1 MRTWCGASARRRG
14 PCSRRTRQLRR
25 LAIGLAPALA
35 APFAAKAALAQP
47 EPRAIASPSLVTV
60 SCASLS
66 GERQHCPAYTDN
78 GVVLLRSTGT
88 AACLLGRSWGYDSSG
103 VWVTE
108 GCAAEFG
115 VGSPAPA
122 MEAAV
127 PPGPE
132 AEAGEAAA
140 YTAEP
145 APDESNQ
152 PTPRVET
159 WGSYDPGTGFLLARG
174 KHGEL
179 SLSMYALLRYINQN
193 DEDQVFTDHLG
204 RERAVDPRNDIF
216 SQRILIW
223 LKGWVGNPK
232 LVYTTTVWTVNA
244 TDQKAIFA
252 NLGYQ
257 FSKKFSLYGGVLGNP
272 GTRSMLGS
280 HPYWLGNDRVMADEF
295 FRPYFG
301 TGVYAIGEAVPG
313 LWYEAAVTNSN
324 SALGSTAVELDR
336 KFTRG
341 GSLWWMPTTK
351 EFGPRGAYGDFEL
364 HDKVA
369 TRFGMSATFSPEQ
382 AFRAASQSNP
392 ENTTLRL
399 ADSVNLFETG
409 ALAPGVTIDTADFAI
424 VALDAGMKYRGF
436 FLQAEYFA
444 RRLDAFVADGPL
456 PVREVEDDGFYVQSS
471 FYPIP
476 KKLEVY
482 ASTSQIYGDKDAGFR
497 NSSEYILGGNY
508 YFNENRNYRMN
519 LQLMEVNRSPVSS
532 AFGYYTAGQDG
543 FTAATALSIFF

>member
-1 MRTWCGASARRRG
+1 M
-14 PCSRRTRQLRR
+14 
-25 LAIGLAPALA
+25 ALA
-35 APFAAKAALAQP
+35 LAGTLGAEPAFAQP
-47 EPRAIASPSLVTV
+47 LPAGTAGPSIVTV
-60 SCASLS
+60 SCASVS
-66 GERQHCPAYTDN
+66 AERQHCPAYTDS

-88 AACLLGRSWGYDSSG
+88 GACLLGRSWGYDSRG

-115 VGSPAPA
+115 VGSPAPVIE
-122 MEAAV
+122 EAAV
-127 PPGPE
+127 PGPE
-132 AEAGEAAA
+132 AEAGEAAT
-140 YTAEP
+140 YTAEA
-145 APDESNQ
+145 APDESEV
-152 PTPRVET
+152 PTPRIET

-179 SLSMYALLRYINQN
+179 AISMYALLRYLNQN
-193 DEDQVFTDHLG
+193 DEDQVFEDHLG

-216 SQRILIW
+216 SQRILVW

-232 LVYTTTVWTVNA
+232 LTYTTTIWTVNA

-272 GTRSMLGS
+272 GSRSMLGS

-301 TGVYAIGEAVPG
+301 TGVYAIGEPVPG
-313 LWYEAAVTNSN
+313 FWYEAAVTNSN

-341 GSLWWMPTTK
+341 GSVWWMPTTK

-364 HDKVA
+364 HEEVA

-382 AFRAASQSNP
+382 AFRASTEANP

-436 FLQAEYFA
+436 FLQAEYFI

-456 PVREVEDDGFYVQSS
+456 PVREVEDTGFYVQSS

-482 ASTSQIYGDKDAGFR
+482 AATSQVYGDEDAGFR
-497 NSSEYILGGNY
+497 DSSEYILGGNY
-508 YFNENRNYRMN
+508 YFDENRNYRIN
-519 LQLMEVNRSPVSS
+519 VQLMEVNRSPVSS

-543 FTAATALSIFF
+543 FTGATALSIFF

>member
-1 MRTWCGASARRRG
+1 MIA
-14 PCSRRTRQLRR
+14 
-25 LAIGLAPALA
+25 LAPALTGPLVA
-35 APFAAKAALAQP
+35 GPTFAQP
-47 EPRAIASPSLVTV
+47 APSAVANPSIVTV
-60 SCASLS
+60 SCASVS

-88 AACLLGRSWGYDSSG
+88 AACLLGRSWGYDSQG

-115 VGSPAPA
+115 VGSSAAATPAT
-122 MEAAV
+122 EAAA
-127 PPGPE
+127 PGPE
-132 AEAGEAAA
+132 AEAGEAEA
-140 YTAEP
+140 YTNEP
-145 APDESNQ
+145 APDESNK
-152 PTPRVET
+152 PTARVET

-179 SLSMYALLRYINQN
+179 AISMYALLRYLNQN

-232 LVYTTTVWTVNA
+232 LVYTTTLWTINA

-272 GTRSMLGS
+272 GSRSMLGS

-301 TGVYAIGEAVPG
+301 TGVYAIGEPVPG
-313 LWYEAAVTNSN
+313 FWYEAAITNSN

-341 GSLWWMPTTK
+341 GSVWWMPTTK

-364 HDKVA
+364 HDEVA

-382 AFRAASQSNP
+382 SFRASTQANP
-392 ENTTLRL
+392 ENSTLRL

-436 FLQAEYFA
+436 FLQAEYFV

-456 PVREVEDDGFYVQSS
+456 PVREVEDTGFYVQSS

-497 NSSEYILGGNY
+497 NSSDYILGGNY
-508 YFNENRNYRMN
+508 YFNENRNYRIN